1 MSAREIGTDR
11 FGNTVPARFVDIG
24 GELGLGELVPDL
36 AHDGRLG
43 LSERAAEDDFV
54 AHLGEMSVALFV
66 NDVVDPLDTVGVG
79 ELFPA
84 LDDAGEVGHRKR
96 LHRFE
101 K

>member
-11 FGNTVPARFVDIG
+11 FGNTVPARFVNIG

-43 LSERAAEDDFV
+43 VSERAAEDDFV
-54 AHLGEMSVALFV
+54 AHLGEMSVALFM

-96 LHRFE
+96 LHSFE
-101 K
+101 